1 MKKILCVLVLLFLA
15 SSLSQA
21 RQLSH
26 KNTVEKREVKL
37 MGRIVKLNPSKCQ
50 SDLYRVPEQRIWR
63 CKLKIDSNY
72 DRSEAL
78 FAPNHFEEKYR
89 CGQGK
94 DCVVSA
100 YIYANLVTISV
111 RSLDWWKSSGS
122 KNSLLKEDAVVGLT
136 RFFHEYSGC
145 HSCD

>member
-1 MKKILCVLVLLFLA
+1 MKKILCVLVLLFLT

-21 RQLSH
+21 RQLSY
-26 KNTVEKREVKL
+26 KNTSEKREVKL
-37 MGRIVKLNPSKCQ
+37 MGRIVKLNPSECQ

-63 CKLKIDSNY
+63 CKLKIDSNS
-72 DRSEAL
+72 DKSEAL
-78 FAPNHFEEKYR
+78 LAPNHFEEKYR

-100 YIYANLVTISV
+100 YIYPNLLTISV
-111 RSLDWWKSSGS
+111 RSLDWWKSSDS

-136 RFFHEYSGC
+136 RFFHEYTQP
-145 HSCD
+145 

>member
-1 MKKILCVLVLLFLA
+1 MKKILCVLTLLFLT

-21 RQLSH
+21 RQISH
-26 KNTVEKREVKL
+26 KNSLEKREVKL
-37 MGRIVKLNPSKCQ
+37 MGRIVELNPSECQ
-50 SDLYRVPEQRIWR
+50 NDLYHIPKQRIWR

-72 DRSEAL
+72 DRSEVL

-89 CGQGK
+89 CGRGK

-100 YIYANLVTISV
+100 YIYSNLLTISI
-111 RSLDWWKSSGS
+111 RSLNWWKSSDS

-136 RFFHEYSGC
+136 RFFHEYTQP
-145 HSCD
+145 

>member
-1 MKKILCVLVLLFLA
+1 MKKILCVLVLLFLT

-21 RQLSH
+21 RQLSY
-26 KNTVEKREVKL
+26 KNTSEKREVKL
-37 MGRIVKLNPSKCQ
+37 MGRIVKLNPSECQ

-63 CKLKIDSNY
+63 CKLKIDSNS
-72 DRSEAL
+72 DKSEAL
-78 FAPNHFEEKYR
+78 LAPNHFEEKYR

-100 YIYANLVTISV
+100 YIYPNLLTISV
-111 RSLDWWKSSGS
+111 RSLDWWKSSDS

-136 RFFHEYSGC
+136 RFFREYTQP
-145 HSCD
+145 